1 MTEITMIVIPV
12 LIVAVF
18 VVFLRYV
25 WKMNQEKKAGFTVKD
40 ERTTRIE
47 GKAARITV
55 RLTGFFMLGLLFYYI
70 FADNIVDG
78 APVLETG
85 WALIISVIF
94 NSLLYAGLIL
104 YFRTKED

>member
-1 MTEITMIVIPV
+1 MTEILI

-18 VVFLRYV
+18 VVFLWYM
-25 WKMNQEKKAGFTVKD
+25 WKMNQEKKAGFTLKD

-55 RLTGFFMLGLLFYYI
+55 HLTGFFMLGLLFYYT
-70 FADNIVDG
+70 FADNIADG

-104 YFRTKED
+104 YFQRYED

>member
-1 MTEITMIVIPV
+1 MTEIIMVVIPV
-12 LIVAVF
+12 LILAVF
-18 VVFLRYV
+18 VVFLWHL
-25 WKMNQEKKAGFTVKD
+25 WKMNQEKKAGFTLKD

-55 RLTGFFMLGLLFYYI
+55 HITGFFLLGLLFYYI
-70 FADNIVDG
+70 FADNIIDR

-85 WALIISVIF
+85 WALIISVLF
-94 NSLLYAGLIL
+94 NSLLYECLIL